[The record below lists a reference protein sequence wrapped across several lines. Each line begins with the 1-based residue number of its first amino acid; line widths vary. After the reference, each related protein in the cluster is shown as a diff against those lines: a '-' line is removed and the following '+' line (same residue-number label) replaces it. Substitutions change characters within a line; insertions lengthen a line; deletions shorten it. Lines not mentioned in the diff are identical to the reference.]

1 MKINNPFKALF
12 AGALILTLIGAFFKI
27 NHWPYAQIILI
38 IGLLSSLSYII
49 VGIIEV
55 NKSNKIKPQ
64 EKLLWTIGFI
74 SLALTFITAV
84 LYLAFGRKR
93 IV

>member
-27 NHWPYAQIILI
+27 NHWPYAQVMLI

-49 VGIIEV
+49 LGIIEV
-55 NKSNKIKPQ
+55 NKSTTIKPL
-64 EKLLWTIGFI
+64 EKLLWTAGFI
-74 SLALTFITAV
+74 SIALTFITAV